1 MPLMVRVKKVP
12 ELMADAMRFTKSS
25 DEEIPIFLSEQIKQ
39 ERGLKSHTLKKTV
52 EQPLVTRALSTV
64 QIARTDRVVAVAR
77 EQLIEQLR
85 RVAAN
90 LEGPI
95 VQSPL
100 KQLNSI
106 EVGSRHRLDRIDD
119 RHSASYP
126 TGERPV
132 VVLGVDFFGKHR
144 THPCLTGVELARMI
158 I

>member
-1 MPLMVRVKKVP
+1 
-12 ELMADAMRFTKSS
+12 MRFTKSS
-25 DEEIPIFLSEQIKQ
+25 DEEIPIFPSEQIKQ

-52 EQPLVTRALSTV
+52 EQPLVTRALSAV

-100 KQLNSI
+100 KQLNPM
-106 EVGSRHRLDRIDD
+106 EVGSWHRLDGIDD
-119 RHSASYP
+119 RHAATASA
-126 TGERPV
+126 G
-132 VVLGVDFFGKHR
+132 
-144 THPCLTGVELARMI
+144 
-158 I
+158 